1 MISGSADQNVHVWDI
16 NALSLVDQIAIGQ
29 GEIQNLKWSPTEESH
44 FLSHSGSNVLQLYDL
59 KASSKAVSNLNFN
72 KAPIDSIEFNSKNPQ
87 QFFVGS
93 EDGRISLMD
102 IRMISNKPLF
112 SIQAHGKSIPGLS
125 SAGDHLVSNSLD
137 GKLRLWDLTKENK
150 IEIVKEKQTPLKQLF
165 VSSIHPENPFLF
177 ACGAEGS
184 DVVVWD
190 FYQEV
195 VKGAE
200 VEGPKVP
207 GNQVEEEEEENDSG
221 RSERCLSCHRPCE
234 HRTIRYILCHRLLVA
249 DIIFFPARPATFVR
263 KHFASTT
270 LVF

>member
-1 MISGSADQNVHVWDI
+1 MDLADPIQPEHILKGHSGPLTSITINPFRRNVMISGSADQNVHVWDI

-207 GNQVEEEEEENDSG
+207 GNQVEEEEEEKMN
-221 RSERCLSCHRPCE
+221 EL
-234 HRTIRYILCHRLLVA
+234 
-249 DIIFFPARPATFVR
+249 DIE
-263 KHFASTT
+263 
-270 LVF
+270 